1 LGERRVRNAKVEGSI
16 PFRSTISH
24 RATVVSKLND
34 SSGPVMAQ
42 VARQPIFNGKLE
54 IIGYELLYRAPG
66 ATSAQITDAT
76 AATATVIVGVAM
88 DIGLAQLVGDKP
100 AYINFPHALLINPRP
115 LPMQPKRIVVEV
127 LEDVKPDREILA
139 GLAALRQQGYRIALD
154 DYNDRAGS
162 LALLDAAD
170 IVKIDI
176 QDYSSARL
184 KDCVERVRLA
194 GPELIAEKVETW
206 EQFSL
211 CKSLG
216 FQGYQGYLLERPQ
229 IVTAQ
234 RAPTSR
240 LATLKLMIE
249 LSDPDVAV
257 PKIERMIAGDVG
269 MSYRLLRCINSSF
282 YHLPRVVSSVRQ
294 AVVLIGLNEL
304 RKLCAAVTLAGFD
317 DQPGYV
323 PVQALVRAKMCE
335 DLCIAAGLRGSEGY
349 FMTGLLSMVDVLLQ
363 QPLEQALGQLPLSAQ
378 VQSALLEHK
387 GSLGEAL
394 RCSLD
399 YERARWDSASFMSL
413 SEAAIAN
420 TYQQAVVWADTAW
433 RNIGGGT

>member
-1 LGERRVRNAKVEGSI
+1 
-16 PFRSTISH
+16 
-24 RATVVSKLND
+24 VSKPND
-34 SSGPVMAQ
+34 SSGPAIAQ
-42 VARQPIFNGKLE
+42 VARQPIFNAKLE

-66 ATSAQITDAT
+66 ATSAQFSDAA
-76 AATATVIVGVAM
+76 AATATVVVGAAM
-88 DIGLAQLVGDKP
+88 DIGLSQLVGDKP

-127 LEDVKPDREILA
+127 LEDVKPDREVLA
-139 GLAALRQQGYRIALD
+139 GLASLRQQGYRIALD

-162 LALLDAAD
+162 SALLAAAD

-184 KDCVERVRLA
+184 KECVERLRPA
-194 GPELIAEKVETW
+194 GRELIAEKVETW

-216 FQGYQGYLLERPQ
+216 FGGYQGYLLERPQ
-229 IVTAQ
+229 IVSAQ

-249 LSDPDVAV
+249 LNDPEVAV

-323 PVQALVRAKMCE
+323 PVQALIRAKMCE
-335 DLCIAAGLRGSEGY
+335 DLCIAAGLRGSEAY

-363 QPLEQALGQLPLSAQ
+363 QPLEQALAQLPLSTQ
-378 VQSALLEHK
+378 VHTALLDHK

-394 RCSLD
+394 RCSIGF
-399 YERARWDSASFMSL
+399 EHAQWDGATFMSL
-413 SEAAIAN
+413 SVAAIADI
-420 TYQQAVVWADTAW
+420 YRQAVVWADTAW

>member
-1 LGERRVRNAKVEGSI
+1 M
-16 PFRSTISH
+16 
-24 RATVVSKLND
+24 SKSND
-34 SSGPVMAQ
+34 SSGPHENVPHEAARPPPPATAQ
-42 VARQPIFNGKLE
+42 VARQPIFNGQLE
-54 IIGYELLYRAPG
+54 VIGYELLYRTPG
-66 ATSAQITDAT
+66 ATSALISDAT
-76 AATATVIVGVAM
+76 AATATVIVGAAM
-88 DIGLAQLVGDKP
+88 DIGLSQLVGDKP
-100 AYINFPHALLINPRP
+100 AYINFPHALLIDPRP

-127 LEDVKPDREILA
+127 LEDVKPDREVLA
-139 GLAALRQQGYRIALD
+139 GLASLRQQGYRIALD

-162 LALLDAAD
+162 SALLSAAD

-184 KDCVERVRLA
+184 KDCVERLRPA
-194 GPELIAEKVETW
+194 GRELIAEKVETW

-211 CKSLG
+211 CRSLG
-216 FQGYQGYLLERPQ
+216 FGGYQGYLLERPQ
-229 IVTAQ
+229 TLSAQ
-234 RAPTSR
+234 RVPTSR

-249 LSDPDVAV
+249 LNDPEVALAR
-257 PKIERMIAGDVG
+257 IERMIAGDVG

-335 DLCIAAGLRGSEGY
+335 DLCVAGGLRGSEAY

-363 QPLEQALGQLPLSAQ
+363 QPLGEALAKLPLSAQ

-394 RCSLD
+394 RCSLN
-399 YERARWDSASFMSL
+399 YERVRWDGVSFMSL
-413 SEAAIAN
+413 PATAVADI
-420 TYQQAVVWADTAW
+420 YRQAVVWADTAW
-433 RNIGGGT
+433 RSIGGGT

>member
-1 LGERRVRNAKVEGSI
+1 M
-16 PFRSTISH
+16 
-24 RATVVSKLND
+24 SKTND
-34 SSGPVMAQ
+34 SSGSHSGVPQDAAKIPPPATAQ

-66 ATSAQITDAT
+66 ATSAQISDAT
-76 AATATVIVGVAM
+76 AATATVIVAAAM
-88 DIGLAQLVGDKP
+88 DIGLSQLVGDKP

-127 LEDVKPDREILA
+127 LEDVKPDREVLA
-139 GLAALRQQGYRIALD
+139 GLATLRQQGYRIALD
-154 DYNDRAGS
+154 DYSDRAGS
-162 LALLDAAD
+162 SALLQAAD

-176 QDYSSARL
+176 QEYSSARL
-184 KDCVERVRLA
+184 KECVERLRPS
-194 GPELIAEKVETW
+194 GRELIAEKVETW

-211 CKSLG
+211 CRPLG
-216 FQGYQGYLLERPQ
+216 FEGYQGYLLERPQ
-229 IVTAQ
+229 TVSAQ
-234 RAPTSR
+234 RVPTSR

-249 LSDPDVAV
+249 LNDPDVAL

-317 DQPGYV
+317 DQPGYI

-335 DLCIAAGLRGSEGY
+335 DLCVAAGLRGSEAY
-349 FMTGLLSMVDVLLQ
+349 FMTGLLSLVDVLLQ
-363 QPLEQALGQLPLSAQ
+363 LPLREALGQLPLSAQ
-378 VQSALLEHK
+378 VHSALLEHK

-394 RCSLD
+394 HCALG
-399 YERARWDSASFMSL
+399 YERAEWDDATFMSL
-413 SEAAIAN
+413 SPAAIADI
-420 TYQQAVVWADTAW
+420 YRQAVVWADTAW